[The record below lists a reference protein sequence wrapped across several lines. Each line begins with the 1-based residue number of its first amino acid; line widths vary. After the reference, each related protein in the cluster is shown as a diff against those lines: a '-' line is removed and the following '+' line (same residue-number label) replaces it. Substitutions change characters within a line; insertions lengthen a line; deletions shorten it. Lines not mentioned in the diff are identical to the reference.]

1 VNAPLWTVVDPF
13 RIISVERTMC
23 GKYGADEYLATQKET
38 YMSASSTCASW
49 ANTSPWPQRSLFL
62 VAIIGLSPSAFAFE
76 RTDIAMTPATW
87 QANGDV
93 SFQQDRARQ
102 EILVVNKGY
111 AELKD
116 TNFSNGTIEFDTKFV
131 GERITGITFRQHDD
145 AADALYFRPS
155 ADCAVSDECIQYM
168 PTAHHVFEW
177 DLYGQ
182 YQTHA
187 PINPKGWNHVKLV
200 LSGARM
206 NVFINGVHT
215 PTLAVGTLVG
225 GYPDGSI
232 RFHGP
237 ASYAHLRIAP
247 NVVDGLPATAA
258 NDSTKGDLRYVDHWL
273 ASKPFVMPSRMDATL
288 QENTGIDPVYS
299 ALPKQTASWTP
310 IALDPGGMV
319 NLTRWHGDA
328 QTGPTITGIWLKTTI
343 NAEHD
348 QIKHVDIGWTRE
360 VWVFVNGKLAF
371 QSKNL
376 YGIKGFSKEPDG
388 RLSLANGSFD
398 LALHKGTNQV
408 VVAIDDNFAGGQQHW
423 GWGMEMRLANT
434 VGVRQLGDMAAN
446 ASAPHAF

>member
-1 VNAPLWTVVDPF
+1 MSPL
-13 RIISVERTMC
+13 S
-23 GKYGADEYLATQKET
+23 KY
-38 YMSASSTCASW
+38 ASW
-49 ANTSPWPQRSLFL
+49 EKAFNWPRKSLFFSFI
-62 VAIIGLSPSAFAFE
+62 VGLSQPIFAFE
-76 RTDIAMTPATW
+76 QTVIPMTPEKW
-87 QANGDV
+87 QAKGDV
-93 SFQQDRARQ
+93 SFQHDQIEQD
-102 EILVVNKGY
+102 ILVVNKGY
-111 AELKD
+111 AELKN

-131 GERITGITFRQHDD
+131 GERITGITFRQHND

-168 PTAHHVFEW
+168 PTAHHLFEW

-187 PINPKGWNHVKLV
+187 PINPSGWNHVKLV

-206 NVFINGVHT
+206 NVFINGAHA

-225 GYPDGSI
+225 GFSDGSI
-232 RFHGP
+232 RLHGP
-237 ASYAHLRIAP
+237 ASYAHLSIAP
-247 NVVDGLPATAA
+247 NVVDGLPAVVST
-258 NDSTKGDLRYVDHWL
+258 DSAKGDLRYVDHWL

-299 ALPKQTASWTP
+299 SLPKKTVSWKP

-319 NLTRWHGDA
+319 NLTRWYGDA
-328 QTGPTITGIWLKTTI
+328 QTGQAITGIWLKTAI
-343 NAEHD
+343 NADHN

-376 YGIKGFSKEPDG
+376 YGIKGASKEPGG
-388 RLSLANGSFD
+388 RLSLTNGSFD
-398 LALHKGTNQV
+398 LPLQKGANQV

-423 GWGMEMRLANT
+423 GWGLAMRLANT
-434 VGVRQLGDMAAN
+434 DGIRQIGDAA
-446 ASAPHAF
+446 AKADAPSAR